1 MLLLDEVEKAHPDV
15 SQILLQ
21 IMDEGTVQ
29 GNNGKAANCK
39 NIVLIL
45 TTNLGA
51 HQLDKNVMGFNASK
65 TAEYDD
71 KEMKNFFAPEFRNRL
86 DATVVF
92 KKLAKEV
99 LMKIVGKFMVDLK
112 VMLKEKNVAIELTNE
127 AIDYLVEHGYDDKM
141 GARPMYRIIQDKIK
155 KPLAEELIF
164 GELSK
169 NGGSV
174 IVTVEDD
181 ELKIDLKSSLRKE
194 EKKKEKV

>member
-1 MLLLDEVEKAHPDV
+1 
-15 SQILLQ
+15 
-21 IMDEGTVQ
+21 MDHGKLTD
-29 GNNGKAANCK
+29 NNGKSVDFRNV
-39 NIVLIL
+39 ILIM
-45 TTNLGA
+45 TSNLGA
-51 HQLDKNVMGFNASK
+51 EEMERANLGFTQMEK
-65 TAEYDD
+65 TADD
-71 KEMKNFFAPEFRNRL
+71 DAVKNFFAPEFRNRL

-181 ELKIDLKSSLRKE
+181 ELKIDLKSSPRKE